1 MNMKLKEQVAMRNIK
16 NNFIQDPTKN
26 ITLMSN
32 PILSFVRTELIAIP
46 HHHSNNDTWKK
57 RKCLTQIYF
66 QKQLSTL
73 ALSWV
78 IPRSEHF

>member
-1 MNMKLKEQVAMRNIK
+1 MRNIK
-16 NNFIQDPTKN
+16 NNFIQDPTEN

-46 HHHSNNDTWKK
+46 HHHINNDTWKK

-78 IPRSEHF
+78 IPRFEHF

>member
-1 MNMKLKEQVAMRNIK
+1 MRNIK

-46 HHHSNNDTWKK
+46 HHHINNDTWKK

-78 IPRSEHF
+78 IPRFEHF